1 MNTFWNALQVLQDAF
16 EYLLVAAILL
26 AASILL
32 YRKSPRWPVRLQL
45 IGAIAYALAQ
55 LHSFIFTVAVSQ
67 FNVRQGTFWF
77 PTDTENQ
84 LISVPFGIMY
94 QLSILFPI
102 GLLWYALRVSRRP
115 NQTMKRIATD

>member
-1 MNTFWNALQVLQDAF
+1 MNTLWNALQVLQDAL

-32 YRKSPRWPVRLQL
+32 YRKHREWPVRLQL
-45 IGAIAYALAQ
+45 IGAIAYALYS
-55 LHSFIFTVAVSQ
+55 LHNFVFIVAVSQ
-67 FNVRQGTFWF
+67 FNVRHGTFWF

-94 QLSILFPI
+94 QLSILFPV
-102 GLLWYALRVSRRP
+102 GLLWHSLRVCRG
-115 NQTMKRIATD
+115 T